1 MPTKPI
7 LPLIAD
13 GNCKPTCMYMY
24 MSEHSFDLL
33 QQGQLCPC
41 FTLFLSL
48 TSYFYTFYY
57 TTAKIFAVVLWYDA
71 VGVGVGVGV
80 VGVSV
85 CRQVGF
91 RTITFVPVGR
101 IF

>member
-1 MPTKPI
+1 MQLFVFLSVTGFFRYRGPKGPKTPFSSTSIRNCFTCRPI
-7 LPLIAD
+7 LIV
-13 GNCKPTCMYMY
+13 
-24 MSEHSFDLL
+24 
-33 QQGQLCPC
+33 
-41 FTLFLSL
+41 FL
-48 TSYFYTFYY
+48 YDR
-57 TTAKIFAVVLWYDA
+57 KNFAVVLCYDA
-71 VGVGVGVGV
+71 VVVVVGVVGVGVV